1 MLAACAGG
9 NRFVLLEDEDGG
21 VGAIVVENRGGSR
34 TLSELHAATEVGS
47 AGTAPSAPQTVD
59 SAEIQATW
67 GDALAASPMPPRSFL
82 FYFLFDSD
90 KLTEQSRAQLQA
102 LLDRIR
108 RFPAPEVGVVG
119 HTHRVGPAACDK
131 LGRTSCRERVCQ

>member
-1 MLAACAGG
+1 MAMRSLLRPLLHNAGLAAGLLSMLAACAGG

-82 FYFLFDSD
+82 FYFL
-90 KLTEQSRAQLQA
+90 
-102 LLDRIR
+102 LDRKSTR
-108 RFPAPEVGVVG
+108 LNSS
-119 HTHRVGPAACDK
+119 H
-131 LGRTSCRERVCQ
+131 

>member
-1 MLAACAGG
+1 MPRSGGSRAMRALLRPLVHNAVLAAGLLSMLAACAGG

-67 GDALAASPMPPRSFL
+67 G
-82 FYFLFDSD
+82 
-90 KLTEQSRAQLQA
+90 EIGRAH
-102 LLDRIR
+102 
-108 RFPAPEVGVVG
+108 V
-119 HTHRVGPAACDK
+119 
-131 LGRTSCRERVCQ
+131 